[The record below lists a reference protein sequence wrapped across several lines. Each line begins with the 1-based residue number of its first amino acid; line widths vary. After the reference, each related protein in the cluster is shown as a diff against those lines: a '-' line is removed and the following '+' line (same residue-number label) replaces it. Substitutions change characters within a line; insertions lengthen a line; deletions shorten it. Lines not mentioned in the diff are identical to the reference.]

1 MCQKLHPFHESVAHS
16 IHVYLMH
23 FSANINIDS
32 AFVSD
37 SIQSIVLDNCDSIYH
52 IISVSF
58 VSPFIR
64 LWAILPLSS
73 VTDLCCMPVHESYVL
88 CFVCVCILFW
98 PLVGSK
104 GHSFTTHNK
113 IKLCVCYKTITGP
126 FNSSQLDLLPLLYLC

>member
-1 MCQKLHPFHESVAHS
+1 
-16 IHVYLMH
+16 MH

-32 AFVSD
+32 VLASD

-73 VTDLCCMPVHESYVL
+73 ITELCCMPVHESCVL
-88 CFVCVCILFW
+88 CFVCVCIFILDYRVIYALRVNKLKL
-98 PLVGSK
+98 PKIGK
-104 GHSFTTHNK
+104 KKQQHSCAS
-113 IKLCVCYKTITGP
+113 ICSDIEI
-126 FNSSQLDLLPLLYLC
+126 QLKMSEFSRNIHTMS